1 VSLLALLIVTAI
13 WEGIEDEAFYRFLG
27 AVAVANLWLVLLQP
41 VARRV
46 GGTSTASPSER
57 ARPATHR
64 LAFTLRGTPSDAAV
78 EGARR
83 ALERGGAKVEK
94 IDRLR

>member
-27 AVAVANLWLVLLQP
+27 TVAVANLLLVLLQQ

-46 GGTSTASPSER
+46 G
-57 ARPATHR
+57 
-64 LAFTLRGTPSDAAV
+64 
-78 EGARR
+78 
-83 ALERGGAKVEK
+83 
-94 IDRLR
+94 